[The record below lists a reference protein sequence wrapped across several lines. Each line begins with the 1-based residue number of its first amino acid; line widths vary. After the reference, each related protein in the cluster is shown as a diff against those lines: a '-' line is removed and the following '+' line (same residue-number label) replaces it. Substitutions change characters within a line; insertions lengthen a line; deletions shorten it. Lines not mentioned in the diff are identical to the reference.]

1 MATTFYFRDK
11 ETEMQRNS
19 QSPMRGRVG
28 INVRLLNTYLFF
40 FFLTDIT
47 GFLFTTDSS
56 DWECLVGKEE
66 NKAVETLGGPHNWQG
81 REKRWGGVSF
91 TRG

>member
-1 MATTFYFRDK
+1 M
-11 ETEMQRNS
+11 
-19 QSPMRGRVG
+19 
-28 INVRLLNTYLFF
+28 
-40 FFLTDIT
+40 
-47 GFLFTTDSS
+47 
-56 DWECLVGKEE
+56 GKEE